1 MVMTRWFFEPGHTGA
16 EFKARHM
23 MLTYVRGQIKNIHGF
38 VEFDPDEPEKA
49 RVEATLDATGVYT
62 GEPTRDAHLRSADF
76 FDVEHH
82 PTWTFAGTRVAQ
94 LSATEFEL
102 TGDLT
107 VRGVTRPVTVNVT
120 YLGQWDTPWWENGR
134 DLGPRRRAGFV
145 ATTRINR
152 HDFAVSWNDVVDRG
166 GVVVSD
172 MVDVSV
178 DVEAVLEPAA
188 AGSA

>member
-1 MVMTRWFFEPGHTGA
+1 MVATRWFFESGHTGA

-23 MLTYVRGQIKNIHGF
+23 MVTYVRGQIKNIHGF
-38 VEFDPDEPEKA
+38 VEFDPDDPEKA
-49 RVEATLDATGVYT
+49 HVEATLDATGVYT
-62 GEPTRDAHLRSADF
+62 GEPTRDTHLRSADF

-82 PTWTFAGTRVAQ
+82 PTWRFAGTRVAQ

-107 VRGVTRPVTVNVT
+107 VRGVTRPVMLNVT

-134 DLGPRRRAGFV
+134 NLGPRRRAGFV